1 MITTAATAATTAT
14 TATTATL
21 MFMITLTLTI
31 LILLQA
37 VANMIIFTD
46 NTIHTSMITIMTIIM
61 EATLSIHILTTSL
74 VVIQDTLH
82 MIHTIIQT
90 PTTVA
95 VTLISQNMT
104 PLLSMEISS
113 FLPNTIPLSR
123 SQK

>member
-1 MITTAATAATTAT
+1 
-14 TATTATL
+14 
-21 MFMITLTLTI
+21 MITL
-31 LILLQA
+31 
-37 VANMIIFTD
+37 
-46 NTIHTSMITIMTIIM
+46 MTIIM